1 MANEVF
7 DVSPVLTCSDNTKNS
22 PVAKQAF
29 CLTQIFRPSSK
40 GFFTFRDGQV
50 FYQGAPGSV
59 ASLYIDKF
67 NFPLGL
73 SLMAFELMNFSAHTL
88 DCAFELVVRR
98 IDGSVSHL
106 SPFDL
111 VQAKRGV
118 FSFCEE
124 FFSHVIELRFSNLE
138 AVNSTHFKMG
148 LFMIRY

>member
-7 DVSPVLTCSDNTKNS
+7 DGSPVLACSKTIKDACLTR
-22 PVAKQAF
+22 QAF

-40 GFFTFRDGQV
+40 GFFTFIDGHV
-50 FYQGAPGSV
+50 FYEGAPGSV

-67 NFPLGL
+67 NFPSGL
-73 SLMAFELMNFSAHTL
+73 SLMAFELVNFSTHTL

-106 SPFDL
+106 TPFDL

-124 FFSHVIELRFSNLE
+124 FFSHVTELRFSNLG
-138 AVNSTHFKMG
+138 AVNPTHFKMG